1 MGLLD
6 NLGSGAA
13 GALGKS
19 ASGGVNAIL
28 VQQLVAY
35 LSKPGALQSVMS
47 ALQKVGLGNA
57 LQSWIGTGT
66 NLPISP
72 EQLRSVLGAGSVSDI
87 ARKAGLG
94 EPETASALSK
104 LLPDVI
110 DKLTPGG
117 NAPPAQG
124 DLSGMLASV
133 GKLLG

>member
-6 NLGSGAA
+6 NLGSAAA
-13 GALGKS
+13 GALGKGT
-19 ASGGVNAIL
+19 SGGMSAIL

-35 LSKPGALQSVMS
+35 LSKPGALQNVMG
-47 ALQKVGLGNA
+47 ALQKAGLGNA

-72 EQLRSVLGAGSVSDI
+72 EQLRTVLGTGAVSDI
-87 ARKAGLG
+87 AKKAGLG
-94 EPETASALSK
+94 EPEAAGALSK

-117 NAPPAQG
+117 NAPPTQG